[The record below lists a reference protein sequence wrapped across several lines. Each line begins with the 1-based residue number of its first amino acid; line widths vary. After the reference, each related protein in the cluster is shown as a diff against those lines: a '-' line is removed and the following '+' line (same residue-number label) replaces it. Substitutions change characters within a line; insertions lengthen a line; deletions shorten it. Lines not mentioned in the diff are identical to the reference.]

1 MISSTMPRVGSSG
14 GFSRSVGS
22 SLVMMALSLY
32 CAACSQSPGVLS
44 AFLTEQQ
51 AHEHCPRDA
60 VVWVDAQSGTYQL
73 KGQGTYGISATGR
86 YACRSEADGAGMHA
100 IAN

>member
-32 CAACSQSPGVLS
+32 CAASCRPIGPSAPNSTRRNIAQGMPSSGWTPKAAPISSRGREHMAYPLPAAMRAVAKRMGPGC
-44 AFLTEQQ
+44 T
-51 AHEHCPRDA
+51 R
-60 VVWVDAQSGTYQL
+60 
-73 KGQGTYGISATGR
+73 
-86 YACRSEADGAGMHA
+86 
-100 IAN
+100 